1 MISQRGIEQADRR
14 ANPGSFAIEF
24 DRRPGWNI
32 EQTGADLPPFRMPL
46 SEETSKSVDIS
57 THTH

>member
-1 MISQRGIEQADRR
+1 MIFQGSIEQADRR
-14 ANPGSFAIEF
+14 ASPGSFAIEF
-24 DRRPGWNI
+24 DRRPGGNV

-46 SEETSKSVDIS
+46 SEETSKGVDIS